1 MSELPSPSVPR
12 LLSLDGGGVRG
23 LSSLLILRE
32 IMNDIEQRID
42 ASEVLKPSEYFDL
55 IGGTGTGGL
64 IAIMLG
70 LGMVRPSVTIY

>member
-1 MSELPSPSVPR
+1 
-12 LLSLDGGGVRG
+12 
-23 LSSLLILRE
+23 
-32 IMNDIEQRID
+32 MNDIEQRID